1 MDINWDVIKFVLII
15 GIVVIGPMLLVIWT
29 MRRRGRATRNPEIEA
44 EYVLAGFEVK
54 TSRAHGGPVVRG
66 TLQGTP
72 FVLTASPGANTTPA
86 LTVISVPRATGVSF
100 AVSREGSRDLSG
112 RDLLEPVFPD
122 AKARDA
128 VRALFLLGFN
138 TVSGRGGNLSAI
150 RSLKAGVLDLGS
162 LRAVVEQLAV
172 LRSIPRTYAV
182 ATWAAPESS
191 SVWIMGVS
199 LALLFAGFVLLDQA
213 NRGTQPFADGAA
225 AMMDVWPVVAAAYFA
240 LVVLAMF
247 LLRGRPLARG
257 ELSSIIFAALPGLCI
272 GGAGAAML
280 ANQHLDA
287 SAHRERHTQVE
298 GRDYHKTVP
307 RVILAP
313 WRAGSGRV
321 ALEVSPRTHKNLQ
334 AGQNWIMRTR
344 AGALGYEW
352 VESARPAPNT

>member
-1 MDINWDVIKFVLII
+1 MDINWVVIKFVLII

-29 MRRRGRATRNPEIEA
+29 MRRRARATRNPEIEA

-54 TSRAHGGPVVRG
+54 TSRAHGGPVVKG

-72 FVLTASPGANTTPA
+72 FVLTASPGANTAPA
-86 LTVISVPRATGVSF
+86 LTMISVPRAPGGSF

-112 RDLLEPVFPD
+112 RDFLEPVFPD

-128 VRALFLLGFN
+128 VRALFLLGFD
-138 TVSGRGGNLSAI
+138 TVSGRGEYLSAI

-162 LRAVVEQLAV
+162 LRAVVEQLGV
-172 LRSIPRTYAV
+172 LRSTPTRAV

-199 LALLFAGFVLLDQA
+199 LALLFAGFMLLDQA

-225 AMMDVWPVVAAAYFA
+225 AMMDVWPAVAATCLA
-240 LVVLAMF
+240 LVALAMY

-257 ELSSIIFAALPGLCI
+257 ELGFIIFAALPGLCL
-272 GGAGAAML
+272 GGTGAAML
-280 ANQHLDA
+280 ANQHLDE

-298 GRDYHKTVP
+298 GRDYHKRVP

-313 WRAGSGRV
+313 RRAGSGSV

-334 AGQNWIMRTR
+334 TGQQWIMRTR
-344 AGALGYEW
+344 AGWLGYEW